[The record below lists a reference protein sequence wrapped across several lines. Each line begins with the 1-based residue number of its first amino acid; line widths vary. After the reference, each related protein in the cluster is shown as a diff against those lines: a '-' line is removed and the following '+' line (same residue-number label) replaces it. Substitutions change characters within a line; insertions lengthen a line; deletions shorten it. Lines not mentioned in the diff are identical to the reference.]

1 MHKLNRLRAGN
12 YRWPFDPYLRRINS
26 SGLPA
31 RKPPIIELVNIPVLA
46 ISAIFGIG
54 LLPYG
59 LIEPSEVVRIGN
71 LKRFNVTLRNLMVHM
86 IESEPRSGCTDP
98 PSGTISA

>member
-1 MHKLNRLRAGN
+1 MFTSMRKLNRLCAGKH
-12 YRWPFDPYLRRINS
+12 RWPFDPYLRRINS

-54 LLPYG
+54 FMVGPT
-59 LIEPSEVVRIGN
+59 IGP
-71 LKRFNVTLRNLMVHM
+71 TLGGW
-86 IESEPRSGCTDP
+86 ITDNYNWP
-98 PSGTISA
+98 